1 MKRIVRL
8 TESDLARLVK
18 RVIREQD
25 DSFFDEL
32 EKDLD
37 DDKFESDFLYDSER
51 NDIRS
56 MDTSGK
62 LKHESNKDFVFLD
75 GYNSKTVQKAIS
87 KLPKTIKFIN
97 FNNCENAD
105 FSGVNLC
112 EYPELVFVNVKGT
125 PNNFEET
132 QEDCYEPLGNGYS
145 FNSDK
150 D

>member
-8 TESDLARLVK
+8 TESDLVRLVK
-18 RVIREQD
+18 RVIKEQD

-32 EKDLD
+32 ENDLD
-37 DDKFESDFLYDSER
+37 NDNFESDFSYDSER

-56 MDTSGK
+56 MGKSGN
-62 LKHESNKDFVFLD
+62 LKHESNKDFVVLD
-75 GYNSKTVQKAIS
+75 GFNSKSVQKAIS
-87 KLPKTIKFIN
+87 KLPKTVKFIN
-97 FNNCENAD
+97 FSNCENAD

-132 QEDCYEPLGNGYS
+132 QEDCYETLGNGYS

>member
-32 EKDLD
+32 EKDLEN
-37 DDKFESDFLYDSER
+37 DKFESDFLYDSER

-62 LKHESNKDFVFLD
+62 LKHVSDKDFVFLD

-97 FNNCENAD
+97 F
-105 FSGVNLC
+105 S
-112 EYPELVFVNVKGT
+112 
-125 PNNFEET
+125 
-132 QEDCYEPLGNGYS
+132 
-145 FNSDK
+145 
-150 D
+150 